1 MSDIAVNDW
10 IDEPMAKKA
19 KKAKSAKRATKA
31 KKATGSA
38 KQAKR
43 SAKKAKRGSQKR
55 ETLSRGGKDIA
66 YAKRRA
72 DGTFKE
78 IDDVGRSLSADRRRK
93 AKKKVKKGYG
103 DQGDQ

>member
-1 MSDIAVNDW
+1 
-10 IDEPMAKKA
+10 MAKKA
-19 KKAKSAKRATKA
+19 KKKAGKVTKA
-31 KKATGSA
+31 KKTAA
-38 KQAKR
+38 KKSKAKKTTAKR
-43 SAKKAKRGSQKR
+43 ASQRR

>member
-1 MSDIAVNDW
+1 
-10 IDEPMAKKA
+10 MAKKA

-31 KKATGSA
+31 KKAKG
-38 KQAKR
+38 

-55 ETLSRGGKDIA
+55 ETLSRGRKNVA

-72 DGTFKE
+72 SGTFKE
-78 IDDVGRSLSADRRRK
+78 IDEVGRSLSADRRRK

-103 DQGDQ
+103 DQGDR

>member
-1 MSDIAVNDW
+1 
-10 IDEPMAKKA
+10 MAKKA
-19 KKAKSAKRATKA
+19 KKKAGKVTKA
-31 KKATGSA
+31 KKA
-38 KQAKR
+38 KR
-43 SAKKAKRGSQKR
+43 TKAKRASQKR

>member
-1 MSDIAVNDW
+1 
-10 IDEPMAKKA
+10 MAKA
-19 KKAKSAKRATKA
+19 KKAKSGKRATKA
-31 KKATGSA
+31 KKAKGSA
-38 KQAKR
+38 KKA
-43 SAKKAKRGSQKR
+43 AKKAKRGSQRR

-93 AKKKVKKGYG
+93 AKRKVKKGYG

>member
-1 MSDIAVNDW
+1 
-10 IDEPMAKKA
+10 MARKA

-31 KKATGSA
+31 KKKAGKVT
-38 KQAKR
+38 QAK
-43 SAKKAKRGSQKR
+43 KTTAKRGSQKR